1 MSGTSRS
8 ELGKGPQFR
17 LDFSYSVWWNLLLI
31 TTGTFI
37 VCIGIKNFAIP
48 HGFIPAG
55 VFGLASLTYYM
66 TDMFSPG
73 WINLFLNIPLFV
85 FAWFKVSKRFFFYSA
100 YATATTTL
108 FYQWINFNFAVQ
120 NELYAAIASGIVTG
134 FGAGVVLR
142 SLGSNG
148 GLDVIAVF
156 LFQRFNLGIGRV
168 YLGFNAVL
176 FCLGMYFFELDLVI
190 ASLIMIS
197 ITSIV
202 VEQTLSLFNQRKTV
216 FIISKNA
223 EEISNDILYQLK
235 QSATFLKGFGAFSR
249 EERNVLMTVVNNV
262 QLKKL
267 EEITFTH
274 DENALFIVENTF
286 SVLGSSFS
294 RRKIY

>member
-108 FYQWINFNFAVQ
+108 FYQWINFNVAVQ

-168 YLGFNAVL
+168 YIGFNAVL